1 MKTRT
6 ENEKAPRRG
15 PEAGNEW
22 RRASM
27 KIIVFEAEN
36 VKRLK
41 AATIQPK
48 PDGVTSIGGRNGQ
61 GKTTVLDTILA
72 LVKGASALPSDPLRE
87 GAEDGIASITLDNG
101 AKVEMVLKT
110 GRDGTVKRT
119 IRVEGGP
126 VDGTP
131 QSVLDAMFGKQS
143 LDVGAILHASDRER
157 RDIILRTIGAEGLA
171 GIDQE
176 IKDVYEER
184 RVAKRTLDARDKVL
198 REMRS
203 GMPGITETE
212 LDDKIK
218 RAEDAENRLSAE
230 INECIER
237 VSKIK
242 LARQR
247 EADLLSRKSILQ
259 DEIAD
264 LELRLEAKREAL
276 EEVDRGIEH
285 AGISCG
291 LLTEDELNQRLLGL
305 RSDLSAAHDAI
316 AGQKAAKADLERI
329 EQVQS
334 EVDCLNLDV
343 LNLDRKLATLRAQK
357 EQYVKSLPWPLEGMG
372 LSQDGMDILF
382 EDRRWDCMSG
392 AERIRV
398 AAAIQAAITPECR
411 ILLCDG
417 LESLDEDSIRELN
430 RWAVENEIQI
440 IGTRVTSDRGAVE
453 IFIED
458 GEVFSE
464 TENQPVSEEMRS

>member
-1 MKTRT
+1 
-6 ENEKAPRRG
+6 
-15 PEAGNEW
+15 
-22 RRASM
+22 M

-157 RDIILRTIGAEGLA
+157 RDIILRTIGAEGLSW
-171 GIDQE
+171 IDQD

-203 GMPGITETE
+203 GTPVIGITEAE

-218 RAEDAENRLSAE
+218 RTEDAENRLSAE

-305 RSDLSAAHDAI
+305 RSDLSAAHNAI

-343 LNLDRKLATLRAQK
+343 LNLDRKLTTLRTQK

-398 AAAIQAAITPECR
+398 AAAIQAAITPECK

-417 LESLDEDSIRELN
+417 LESLDDDSIQELN
-430 RWAVENEIQI
+430 QWAVDNEIQI

-453 IFIED
+453 IFVED
-458 GEVFSE
+458 GLVFSD
-464 TENQPVSEEMRS
+464 TDNQPVSEAL

>member
-6 ENEKAPRRG
+6 KKKAPSGGQRRQRNG
-15 PEAGNEW
+15 D
-22 RRASM
+22 ASM
-27 KIIVFEAEN
+27 KIIIFEAEN

-41 AATIQPK
+41 AAMIQPK

-101 AKVEMVLKT
+101 SKVEMILKT

-126 VDGTP
+126 IDGTP

-203 GMPGITETE
+203 RMPVIGITETE
-212 LDDKIK
+212 LDAKIK
-218 RAEDAENRLSAE
+218 RTEDAENRLSAE
-230 INECIER
+230 INECVER

-247 EADLLSRKSILQ
+247 EADFLSRKSILQ

-276 EEVDRGIEH
+276 EEVDRSIEH

-305 RSDLSAAHDAI
+305 RSDLSGARDAI
-316 AGQKAAKADLERI
+316 AGQKGAKADLERI
-329 EQVQS
+329 EHVQS

-343 LNLDRKLATLRAQK
+343 LNLDRKLATLRNQK

-398 AAAIQAAITPECR
+398 AAAIQAAITPECK

-417 LESLDEDSIRELN
+417 LESLDDDSIQELN
-430 RWAVENEIQI
+430 QWAVDNEIQI

-458 GEVFSE
+458 GAVFSE
-464 TENQPVSEEMRS
+464 TENQPVSEDL